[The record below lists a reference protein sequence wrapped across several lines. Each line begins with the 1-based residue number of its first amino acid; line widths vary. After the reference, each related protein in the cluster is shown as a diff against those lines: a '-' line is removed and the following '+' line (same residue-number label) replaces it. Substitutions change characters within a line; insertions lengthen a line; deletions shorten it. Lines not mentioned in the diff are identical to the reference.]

1 MKVRFFSSIRF
12 RIMLVVIVMISIPF
26 AVQQGA
32 NLLLIYGQLQQKTGY
47 TTEALA
53 KSIATNVSAFM
64 EGAWHASELLAEDPR
79 VTGGTEEG
87 RRALVEARQRMPQFL
102 LFYAQGADGMQT
114 IRSSGELANRS
125 DRWWFRRMLEKPEGF
140 VSEAYISVFN
150 NELVSSIFLP
160 LRMPDGSTGV
170 FGADFTLETIRQ
182 ATGQYWEDDISYL
195 VLDDKGNVLTG
206 SDSRPGEY
214 INYIDYTRRTVQ
226 LDSHMRYTLDK
237 DGQVVTRVEKISVS
251 KAMKHIVTEALL
263 NRSRTYQFREG
274 NRIVVCAY
282 QPILLPGASEPWSVI
297 VFQKQTD
304 FQTLAILGV
313 LFALLISSSMYVTFR
328 LINRHVL
335 RPVLKI
341 EQDMALI
348 AQGNLDV
355 RIDATRQ
362 DELGVLAGNI
372 DLMVQA
378 LRAHQQ
384 RLDEDEKM
392 VALGGLVAGV
402 AHEINTPLG
411 IGVTT
416 ASYMQKINQ
425 ESRDALTGGRFTKQD
440 LVAYM
445 DGMAESLDMLQ
456 FNLERGSRII
466 QSFKRIAVDQ
476 SADTLETFLVRAYI
490 EGILLSLAHE
500 TKRYRHEVEIRCD
513 ESLRIRSYPGVLA
526 QILTNFVMNSLIHAF
541 KDREQGHML
550 IEARREADRF
560 VLVYADDG
568 CGMREDV
575 RKNIFKP
582 YFTTRREMGGSGLG
596 LSVVFNLVTKK
607 LGGTIAV
614 ETGEDAGTR
623 FEIIV
628 PIKEDQADD

>member
-53 KSIATNVSAFM
+53 KSIATNVSSFM
-64 EGAWHASELLAEDPR
+64 EGAWYAAELLADDPR
-79 VTGGTEEG
+79 VAGGTAAGGAVLIES
-87 RRALVEARQRMPQFL
+87 RRRMPHFL

-114 IRSSGELANRS
+114 IRSSGKLANRS
-125 DRWWFRRMLEKPEGF
+125 DRWWFRRMMAQPEGF

-160 LRMPDGSTGV
+160 LRMPDGSMGV

-195 VLDDKGNVLTG
+195 VLDDKGNALAG
-206 SDSRPGEY
+206 SDNRPGEY

-226 LDSHMRYTLDK
+226 LDSHMRYALDQ
-237 DGQVVTRVEKISVS
+237 DGQVITRVEKINVS
-251 KAMKHIVTEALL
+251 KAMKRIITEALQ
-263 NRSRTYQFREG
+263 NRSQTYQFREG

-282 QPILLPGASEPWSVI
+282 QPIALPGASEPWSVI

-304 FQTLAILGV
+304 FQTLAVLGL
-313 LFALLISSSMYVTFR
+313 LFALLITLSMYVTFR

-341 EQDMALI
+341 EQDMAMI

-355 RIDATRQ
+355 RIDASRQ
-362 DELGVLAGNI
+362 DELGELAGNI
-372 DLMVQA
+372 DLMAQA

-425 ESRDALTGGRFTKQD
+425 ESRDALMAGRFTKQD

-445 DGMAESLDMLQ
+445 DGMSESLDMLQ

-476 SADTLETFLVRAYI
+476 SADTLERFRVRPYI

-513 ESLRIRSYPGVLA
+513 EALQIRSHPGALA
-526 QILTNFVMNSLIHAF
+526 QILTNFIMNSLIHAF
-541 KDREQGHML
+541 KEQEQGHIL
-550 IEARREADRF
+550 IEARKDADRF

-568 CGMREDV
+568 CGIGEDAQ
-575 RKNIFKP
+575 KNIFKP
-582 YFTTRREMGGSGLG
+582 YFTTKRDMGGSGLG
-596 LSVVFNLVTKK
+596 LSVVYNLVTKK

-614 ETGEDAGTR
+614 LTGEQAGTR
-623 FEIIV
+623 FEIVV
-628 PIKEDQADD
+628 PVKEDQTDD

>member
-12 RIMLVVIVMISIPF
+12 RIMLVVVVMISIPF
-26 AVQQGA
+26 AVQQAA
-32 NLLLIYGQLQQKTGY
+32 NLWLIYGQLQQKTGY

-64 EGAWHASELLAEDPR
+64 EGSWHAVGLLAEDPR
-79 VTGGTEEG
+79 IVAGTEEG
-87 RRALVEARQRMPQFL
+87 RTALVEARRRMPQFL

-114 IRSSGELANRS
+114 IRSGGELANRS
-125 DRWWFRRMLEKPEGF
+125 DRWWFRRMMSQPDGF
-140 VSEAYISVFN
+140 VSEAYISVYN

-160 LRMPDGSTGV
+160 LRMADGSTGV
-170 FGADFTLETIRQ
+170 LGADFTLETIAQ

-195 VLDDKGNVLTG
+195 VLDDKGNVLAG
-206 SDSRPGEY
+206 SDSKPGEY

-226 LDSHMRYTLDK
+226 LDSHMRYALDQ
-237 DGQVVTRVEKISVS
+237 DGQVITRVEKINVS
-251 KAMKHIVTEALL
+251 NQVRRIITEALQ
-263 NRSRTYQFREG
+263 NRSQTYQFREG

-282 QPILLPGASEPWSVI
+282 QSIPLPGASEPWSVI

-304 FQTLAILGV
+304 FQTLAILGA
-313 LFALLISSSMYVTFR
+313 LFVLLITLSMFVTFR

-335 RPVLKI
+335 RPVLMI
-341 EQDMALI
+341 EKDMALI

-355 RIDATRQ
+355 RIDASRQ
-362 DELGVLAGNI
+362 DELGELAGNI
-372 DLMVQA
+372 DLMAQA
-378 LRAHQQ
+378 LRTHQQ

-392 VALGGLVAGV
+392 VALGSLVAGV

-425 ESRDALTGGRFTKQD
+425 ESREALLAGRFTKQN

-476 SADTLETFLVRAYI
+476 SADTLETFRVRAYI

-500 TKRYRHEVEIRCD
+500 TKRYRHEVEIRCE
-513 ESLRIRSYPGVLA
+513 ESLQIRSYPGVLA
-526 QILTNFVMNSLIHAF
+526 QILTNFIMNSLLHAF
-541 KDREQGHML
+541 KEQEQGHIL
-550 IEARREADRF
+550 IEARKEADRF

-568 CGMREDV
+568 CGIKEV
-575 RKNIFKP
+575 FRKNIFKP

-596 LSVVFNLVTKK
+596 LSVVHNLVTKK
-607 LGGTIAV
+607 LGGTITV
-614 ETGEDAGTR
+614 DTGEHAGTR
-623 FEIIV
+623 FDIV
-628 PIKEDQADD
+628 VPLREDHTDE